1 MNQQIE
7 LIKDIDEARRVV
19 VFAYSAFG
27 VKDSDGDVIESG
39 AYAKSI
45 RERGPEGADRIY
57 HLWEHNKDGKN
68 PPIGK
73 VLRLWEDSEYA
84 YAESQMAAEGLGFD
98 IWRGYLSGR
107 LKEHSFAGKAV
118 QAAPSGSGRIIKEV
132 MLKEVSTVIWGANE
146 KALLRSLLKGE
157 SADLEPLV
165 KSLKDV
171 QDFVRNSDASDN
183 FLIDI
188 QVEAN
193 KVESLLKALRPQ
205 EPAPKPTPIDE
216 AALIDLWRML

>member
-7 LIKDIDEARRVV
+7 LIKDIDESRRVV
-19 VFAYSAFG
+19 IFAFSAFG

-45 RERGPEGADRIY
+45 RERGPEGSDRIY

-73 VLRLWEDSEYA
+73 VLRMWEDSEYA
-84 YAESQMAAEGLGFD
+84 YAESQMAAEGLGLD
-98 IWRGYLSGR
+98 IWKGYQSGR

-118 QAAPSGSGRIIKEV
+118 QSAPSANGRIIKEV

-146 KALLRSLLKGE
+146 RALLRSLIKGE
-157 SADLEPLV
+157 SEDYTPLV
-165 KSLKDV
+165 KSLEDV
-171 QDFVRNSDASDN
+171 QAFVRNSDASDN

-193 KVESLLKALRPQ
+193 KVESLIKALRPQ
-205 EPAPKPTPIDE
+205 EPAPKPTAIDE
-216 AALIDLWRML
+216 RALIDLWKML